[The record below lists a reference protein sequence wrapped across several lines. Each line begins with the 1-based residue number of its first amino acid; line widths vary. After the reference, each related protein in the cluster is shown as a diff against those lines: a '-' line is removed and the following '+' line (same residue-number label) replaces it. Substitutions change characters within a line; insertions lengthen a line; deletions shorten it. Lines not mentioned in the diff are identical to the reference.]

1 MNSGRS
7 IRRTLIVSLILGFVA
22 AIALAGALIYREA
35 LAQANEVFDYQ
46 LRQLA
51 AALPSQAF
59 SPMAPGRP
67 SLIDVDEDIVIQ
79 IWDRSGLRLY
89 FSHGQTILPERAQ
102 LGFTDVRAPGGL
114 WRVYSTQLG
123 DTVVQVAQ
131 PLAGRRHFAAR
142 VALRT
147 AAPLLLVLPL
157 LGALVWVVVGAG
169 LAPVRRVAAELQSR
183 DVQSLQPI
191 AEAGLPSEILP
202 LTRSLNDLLAR
213 LERAVLAQRAFVADA
228 AHELRTPLTALKLQI
243 QLAERARDDDERR
256 EAFAMVRGGLE
267 RSIRLVSQL
276 LTLARQEPGT
286 FEQTAVPVDL
296 AALARTVIADLAVTA
311 GERGATMTLD
321 AADGLAATVQGN
333 ADSLRILVGNLL
345 ENALRHNPPPAR
357 IEVSLA
363 AADGGGVRL
372 RVRDHGPG
380 IAPQA
385 LQRVF
390 DRFYRVVHDGDGS
403 PGDDASQG
411 SGLGLAIVRSIVER
425 HRGRIDL
432 RNADPGPGLVVDV
445 AFPGT

>member
-1 MNSGRS
+1 QST
-7 IRRTLIVSLILGFVA
+7 IRRVA
-22 AIALAGALIYREA
+22 LSTGGG
-35 LAQANEVFDYQ
+35 D
-46 LRQLA
+46 
-51 AALPSQAF
+51 
-59 SPMAPGRP
+59 
-67 SLIDVDEDIVIQ
+67 
-79 IWDRSGLRLY
+79 
-89 FSHGQTILPERAQ
+89 
-102 LGFTDVRAPGGL
+102 APGGL

-147 AAPLLLVLPL
+147 VAPLLLVLPL

-183 DVQSLQPI
+183 DVQTLQPI
-191 AEAGLPSEILP
+191 AEAGLPSEIRP
-202 LTRSLNDLLAR
+202 LTHSLNDLLERLAR
-213 LERAVLAQRAFVADA
+213 ALQAQRAFVADA

-243 QLAERARDDDERR
+243 QLAERARNDDERR

-276 LTLARQEPGT
+276 LTLARQEPGA
-286 FEQTAVPVDL
+286 FEQTTAPVDL
-296 AALARTVIADLAVTA
+296 AALVRTVIADLAVTA
-311 GERGATMTLD
+311 GERGATITFD
-321 AADGLAATVQGN
+321 PADGVAATVQGH

-380 IAPQA
+380 IPPQA

-390 DRFYRVVHDGDGS
+390 DRFYRVVHEGDDS
-403 PGDDASQG
+403 PGGDDASQG
-411 SGLGLAIVRSIVER
+411 SGLGLAIVRSIAER
-425 HRGRIDL
+425 HRAHIEL
-432 RNADPGPGLVVDV
+432 RNAEPGPGLIADV
-445 AFPGT
+445 MFPAPSAVGLDGLDPGVLFRR